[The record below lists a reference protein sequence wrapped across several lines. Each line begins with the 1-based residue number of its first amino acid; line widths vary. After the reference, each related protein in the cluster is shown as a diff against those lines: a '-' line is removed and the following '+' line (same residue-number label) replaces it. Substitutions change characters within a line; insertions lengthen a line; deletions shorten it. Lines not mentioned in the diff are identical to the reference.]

1 MFDLDAFRSAV
12 DRLHEL
18 LEKTEET
25 SVGIQLSADAWSL
38 KEIVGHLIDSA
49 SNNHQRFVRL
59 QIENLEGFPAYEAE
73 QWIRIQQYNRMD
85 WDLLK
90 SLCMHYNLMI
100 LGIVERIPEKCLSN
114 SWSGDDEQRT
124 LQWLVNDYYRHLRW
138 HTDHY
143 QRRAS
148 ELGHS

>member
-1 MFDLDAFRSAV
+1 VFDLDTFRVAV

-18 LEKTEET
+18 LRQTDAAN
-25 SVGIQLSADAWSL
+25 VGIQLSSDAWSL

-59 QIENLEGFPAYEAE
+59 QIGNLEEFPAYEAE

-85 WDLLK
+85 WGMLKDLWLHFNT
-90 SLCMHYNLMI
+90 LI
-100 LGIVERIPEKCLSN
+100 LALVERIPQKCLTN
-114 SWSGDDEQRT
+114 TWYFGDNPRT
-124 LQWLVNDYYRHLRW
+124 LEWLVNDYYRHLRW

-143 QRRAS
+143 QRRAA
-148 ELGHS
+148 EITA